1 MTSKEKA
8 EELWWR
14 YYNKLEHTLSE
25 EYSPHEKFI
34 CKECALITVYEILS
48 TFEYSSQA
56 DELSKTLYW
65 EEVIKEIQK
74 L

>member
-1 MTSKEKA
+1 MTAKEKA
-8 EELWWR
+8 EELWWK

-34 CKECALITVYEILS
+34 CKECALITVYEILN
-48 TFEYSSQA
+48 TLEYSSQA